1 MLKYCCIFVNMNNQ
15 LFVQQPC
22 KKHVY
27 VPVVLTTTK
36 IIDGKVV
43 EKKVSSWLQCKN
55 CGLFNTDQKK

>member
-1 MLKYCCIFVNMNNQ
+1 MNNQ